1 MLLPPHPY
9 VPWPSHTS
17 FIAYIFLKPV
27 PPLDASSIAHT
38 ASCFEPLESLWL
50 FSMPL
55 FCPQWSITS
64 QNVYLN
70 HKPGSSTLHLKT
82 LPWPCVFYKAYSELT
97 TMAYKALW
105 SHSLEALSSFMSST
119 LCSSGISYIK
129 HTVSVLCA
137 LTQAV
142 SSAWNV
148 PLYLASPASSVR
160 PNVGSSPGESLP
172 GSLGWMSCFP
182 PFSSPLCTSQSLR
195 FTPLF
200 IMTIMRKIIDCELF
214 EGTDGNLF
222 VHLVPNTVLGPWQ
235 MVNEWVSEIVR
246 K

>member
-1 MLLPPHPY
+1 MISLP
-9 VPWPSHTS
+9 
-17 FIAYIFLKPV
+17 
-27 PPLDASSIAHT
+27 
-38 ASCFEPLESLWL
+38 
-50 FSMPL
+50 
-55 FCPQWSITS
+55 
-64 QNVYLN
+64 
-70 HKPGSSTLHLKT
+70 GGTLQLHVL
-82 LPWPCVFYKAYSELT
+82 
-97 TMAYKALW
+97 
-105 SHSLEALSSFMSST
+105 
-119 LCSSGISYIK
+119 
-129 HTVSVLCA
+129 HTVLQWHQLHKTYCFCSLC
-137 LTQAV
+137 LDP
-142 SSAWNV
+142 SCLLCLECSNV

-235 MVNEWVSEIVR
+235 MVNE
-246 K
+246 